1 MDNSTDNLFAFFNFI
16 LNSINARV
24 INGRSRI
31 SSKGPAD

>member
-24 INGRSRI
+24 INGRSLVI
-31 SSKGPAD
+31 SNGPRV